1 MSNLQRRGGLLLAL
15 VALAVALAPAAPEPP
30 AKAGAEAL
38 AVNKPLAEEQL
49 KLIDQGLAELD
60 RLYKNGELSITSPR
74 FTHWERRRVDALRA
88 AGAGKTEII
97 AALERYVKRLKDVE
111 GFTKTLHERDQAT
124 RADIMEAT
132 YERLEAEIWLN
143 REKAR

>member
-15 VALAVALAPAAPEPP
+15 VALAVAPAPAAPEPP

-49 KLIDQGLAELD
+49 KLIDQSLAELD
-60 RLYKNGELSITSPR
+60 RLYKNGELSITSR
-74 FTHWERRRVDALRA
+74 GFNLWERRRIDALRA

-97 AALERYVKRLKDVE
+97 AALERYLKRMKDVE
-111 GFTKTLHERDQAT
+111 GFTKTLYERDQAA
-124 RADIMEAT
+124 RGDITNAR

-143 REKAR
+143 QEKAR